1 MTMRRIVSIWFPR
14 FPMERWT
21 KLRQRQRNALP
32 PEGPLALIAD
42 GPKGPVIH
50 DLNEAARE
58 AGIRRGAR
66 AVDMRALCP
75 ALHFEQA
82 DPAGDKVALEK
93 LALWARR
100 WCPWSIAEGR
110 SGLLLDTTG
119 SDHLWGGEAAMLA
132 DMEARFKMLGYGC
145 RLAIAPTIGAAH
157 AFSYYGESHT
167 LCTDPAADL
176 APLPV
181 ASLRLEPDTILLL
194 HRLGL
199 RRIGD
204 LMAVPRLHLTRRF
217 SRSELAA
224 NPLLRL
230 DQALGRTDEPLDAP
244 EEALPFHAQKSLA
257 EPIVDPMNHLP
268 DLFRQLCALLQEA
281 GHGARR
287 VRLTVYRTDGE
298 IGRIEAATAAPT
310 RDPAHM
316 ASLFRERVEHLD
328 PGFGFD
334 VIALEALAAHTMN
347 TVQTDL
353 TAPSDDSLD
362 LPRLIDRLTNRF
374 GDATIYCPLPYESHV
389 PERARRNAPP
399 LAKKPKDEM
408 SEPFA
413 AQRPLRLLDPAEEV
427 RVLYAVPEGP
437 PAQFVWR
444 RRPHRIARH
453 QGPERIAPEW
463 WRDRAG
469 TRLRDYY
476 RVEDTT
482 GRRFWLY
489 REGLHGDGRGGEP
502 RWFLHGLFA

>member
-1 MTMRRIVSIWFPR
+1 MTARRIVSIWFPR
-14 FPMERWT
+14 FPMERWMR
-21 KLRQRQRNALP
+21 LRKRRRDAPLP
-32 PEGPLALIAD
+32 DGPLALITD
-42 GPKGPVIH
+42 GPKGPIIH
-50 DLNEAARE
+50 DLDEAARE
-58 AGIRRGAR
+58 AGIRKGAR

-75 ALHFEQA
+75 AVHFEQA
-82 DPAGDKVALEK
+82 DPAGDKAALEK

-100 WCPWSIAEGR
+100 WCPWSIAEGG

-119 SDHLWGGEAAMLA
+119 ADHLWGSEAAMLA
-132 DMEARFKMLGYGC
+132 DMEARFGALGYGC
-145 RLAIAPTIGAAH
+145 RIAIAPTIGAAH
-157 AFSYYGESHT
+157 AFSHYGESHT

-176 APLPV
+176 SPLPV

-199 RRIGD
+199 RRVGD
-204 LMAVPRLHLTRRF
+204 LITVPRLHLTRRF
-217 SRSELAA
+217 SRSELVA

-230 DQALGRTDEPLDAP
+230 DQALGRTDEPLTAP
-244 EEALPFHAQKSLA
+244 DEAPPFHVQKTLA
-257 EPIVDPMNHLP
+257 EPIVDPANHLP
-268 DLFRQLCALLQEA
+268 DLFRQLCAFLLEA

-287 VRLTVYRTDGE
+287 IRLTVYRTDGE

-310 RDPAHM
+310 RDPDHM
-316 ASLFRERVEHLD
+316 ASLFRERVEQLD

-334 VIALEALAAHTMN
+334 VVLLEATATHPMHI
-347 TVQTDL
+347 VQSDL

-374 GDATIYCPLPYESHV
+374 GNAAIYCPLPYASHV
-389 PERARRNAPP
+389 PERARHNGSP
-399 LAKKPKDEM
+399 LAKEAM
-408 SEPFA
+408 A
-413 AQRPLRLLDPAEEV
+413 AEDKAKERPLRLLDPAEEV
-427 RVLYAVPEGP
+427 HVLYAVPEGP

-444 RRPHRIARH
+444 RRPHRIARY

-476 RVEDTT
+476 RVEDAT